1 MAAAT
6 VLFLPGL
13 LEDADAFRAQIDAI
27 GPRGTCV
34 VADLTRSDTIAG
46 LARDALAQAG
56 AHAGPLSIVGHSM
69 GGYVALDLM
78 RRAPGRIERLAL
90 LNTNA
95 RPDSPESTQDRRR
108 LMELAGKDFPAVIR
122 TLLPKL
128 LLEAHLDDSLGIV
141 GIVTGMAL
149 GVGKEAFL
157 RQERAIIGRADS
169 RPHLGSIRCPTLVV
183 AARDDQLMPVE
194 ILEELA
200 GGIPVARLEVVDD
213 CGHMASI
220 ERPEEVSKLL
230 IDWLS
235 TA

>member
-6 VLFLPGL
+6 VFFLPGL
-13 LEDADAFRAQIDAI
+13 LEDADAFRPQVDAI
-27 GPRGTCV
+27 GPRATCV
-34 VADLTRSDTIAG
+34 VADLTRSETIAD
-46 LARDALAQAG
+46 LARDVLAQADAQEG
-56 AHAGPLSIVGHSM
+56 RLSIVGHSM
-69 GGYVALDLM
+69 GGYVALEVM
-78 RRAPGRIERLAL
+78 RRAPGRVERLAL

-95 RPDSPESTQDRRR
+95 RPDSPESTQNRRR

-128 LLEAHLDDSLGIV
+128 LLPAHLDDTLGIV

-169 RPHLGSIRCPTLVV
+169 RPHLASIRCPTLVV

-200 GGIPVARLEVVDD
+200 GGIPGARLEVIDD
-213 CGHMASI
+213 CGHMATI
-220 ERPEEVSKLL
+220 ECPEEVSKLL

-235 TA
+235 A

>member
-6 VLFLPGL
+6 VFFLPGL
-13 LEDADAFRAQIDAI
+13 LEDADAFRHQVDAI
-27 GPRGTCV
+27 GPRATCV
-34 VADLTRSDTIAG
+34 VADLTRSETIAD
-46 LARDALAQAG
+46 LARDVLAQAQ
-56 AHAGPLSIVGHSM
+56 AHEGRLSIVGHSM
-69 GGYVALDLM
+69 GGYVALELM

-95 RPDSPESTQDRRR
+95 RPDTPEATGNRRR

-128 LLEAHLDDSLGIV
+128 LLEAHLDDTLGMV

-157 RQERAIIGRADS
+157 RQERAIIGRVDS
-169 RPHLGSIRCPTLVV
+169 RPHLAAIRCPTLVV

-200 GGIPVARLEVVDD
+200 RGIPGARLEVLDD
-213 CGHMASI
+213 CGHVAPI
-220 ERPEEVSKLL
+220 ERPAEVSKLL

-235 TA
+235 A